1 MIGFD
6 YGTSNCAVGVM
17 SGDNPQLV
25 ELNGHGRYMLSSL
38 YAPAREVIVNW
49 LHQQLASDAQ
59 QQFALN
65 RRAQLAKGQGVLRE
79 LAQDGIA
86 SELSF
91 GRLALEN
98 YLEEPEEG
106 YYIKSPKSF
115 LGASGLV
122 PTQIALFED
131 IVAAMMAQVKHLT
144 EAKLGREVTSTVI
157 GKPINFQGVN
167 GNKSNEQALNILTN
181 AAKRVGFKDVE
192 FLYEPVAA
200 GFEFEA
206 SLSTQTKVLVVDIGG
221 GTTDCSMMLMSPD
234 FIGCSERDKH
244 MLGHAGKRI
253 GGNDFDIR
261 LALKGIM
268 PSLGMD
274 RLLKTGKPMPAN
286 CYSDASAINNIV
298 AQTDF
303 YSQANGRFL
312 TQLVRDAQDPELA
325 ARLLKVHNDKLTYQL
340 VNCAE
345 QAKIALSADNEHSIN
360 LDFLDAGLEVAVS
373 RATLRN
379 ANEHILLG
387 VAKLM
392 HEAVAQAQC
401 QPDVVFVTGGT
412 AQSPVLRAV
421 IESQFKDC
429 KLVVGDHFGSVTAG
443 LTRWAQR
450 IYS

>member
-17 SGDNPQLV
+17 SDDRPQLV

-49 LHQQLASDAQ
+49 LHQQLPSEAQ
-59 QQFALN
+59 QEFKFSRQP
-65 RRAQLAKGQGVLRE
+65 QLMKGQGVLRE
-79 LAQDGIA
+79 LALDGIP

-98 YLEEPEEG
+98 YLEEPDEG

-122 PTQIALFED
+122 PSQIALFED
-131 IVAAMMAQVKHLT
+131 IVAAMMAQVKRLT
-144 EAKLGREVTSTVI
+144 EEKLQRQVTSTVI
-157 GKPINFQGVN
+157 GKPINFQGIN
-167 GNKSNEQALNILTN
+167 GQKSNEQALTILTN
-181 AAKRVGFKDVE
+181 AAKRVGFKQVE

-206 SLSTQTKVLVVDIGG
+206 SLTRETKVLVVDIGG
-221 GTTDCSMMLMSPD
+221 GTTDCSMMLMSPK
-234 FIGCSERDKH
+234 FIECSDRQQH
-244 MLGHAGKRI
+244 MLGHSGKRI

-274 RLLKTGKPMPAN
+274 GLLKTGKPMPAN
-286 CYSDASAINNIV
+286 CYSDASAVNNIV

-312 TQLVRDAQDPELA
+312 TQLVREAQVPELA
-325 ARLLKVHNDKLTYQL
+325 ARLLKVHHDKLTYQL

-345 QAKIALSADNEHSIN
+345 QAKIALSDHNEHQIN
-360 LDFLDAGLEVAVS
+360 LDFLDRGLVIDVV
-373 RATLRN
+373 RDTLKN
-379 ANEHILLG
+379 ANQHILLG

-421 IESQFKDC
+421 IESQFPNC
-429 KLVVGDHFGSVTAG
+429 ELVVGDHFGSVTAG